1 MDFALVTVICRDFS
15 VLVLSNKTSLPHH
28 KNVLH
33 LCGRTASNIIRNI
46 ANATEQAN
54 FNFYLILINFI
65 LNSCICLVVTIWN
78 SMNLNYLV
86 PAFSPSNSIG
96 LRQEV
101 PTKPKSKG
109 VGQII

>member
-1 MDFALVTVICRDFS
+1 MS
-15 VLVLSNKTSLPHH
+15 SGYHMEQYEPKLS
-28 KNVLH
+28 
-33 LCGRTASNIIRNI
+33 
-46 ANATEQAN
+46 
-54 FNFYLILINFI
+54 F
-65 LNSCICLVVTIWN
+65 
-78 SMNLNYLV
+78 